1 MQIWISM
8 SSWGCLVNSSAYLCS
23 IVVDSVLQGLKQ
35 CPVGCLVTKHSYI
48 GIRRSL
54 SFFIVAPEMFVS
66 FFREFPHTFPVFVV
80 VYQSIGI
87 PVLVTMWI
95 EISCVYSTVD
105 VFTKLRNKSDFHF
118 PDQFDHLWLKKI
130 CLMLR
135 RTAGAIW
142 SYEYDIR
149 TPVWACS
156 RDIGVLILYV
166 RVWCFFYVPVW
177 CYFSQG
183 TDDGFPCN
191 QASMCCLFYV
201 FLLTEICMEL
211 LWPLLVLQH
220 ARSCKKK
227 EYLCLVFCFTSSIT
241 ASVQNLF

>member
-95 EISCVYSTVD
+95 EISCVHSPVD

-166 RVWCFFYVPVW
+166 RVWCF
-177 CYFSQG
+177 
-183 TDDGFPCN
+183 
-191 QASMCCLFYV
+191 L
-201 FLLTEICMEL
+201 
-211 LWPLLVLQH
+211 
-220 ARSCKKK
+220 RSC
-227 EYLCLVFCFTSSIT
+227 V
-241 ASVQNLF
+241 VLFQPGNWWWFPL